1 MTIVGA
7 TYQKILI
14 RLMLRSCK
22 LCDIAHDFR
31 ADLSIISVDIYSQN
45 LFESTML
52 AVNFIVQT
60 LKLKY

>member
-22 LCDIAHDFR
+22 LCDVAHYFR
-31 ADLSIISVDIYSQN
+31 PDLRICQWSFCWI
-45 LFESTML
+45 
-52 AVNFIVQT
+52 
-60 LKLKY
+60 